1 LNFHLATVFAIDA
14 MSLGARDV
22 CLVAWLNRASDS
34 RCRRRARMQ
43 SCSAWFSRHPRFPE
57 STCNHRQALKRRPHA
72 GGRSLDDSSLILSD
86 RRKSSLSAGGHAGFG
101 LERVEVMADA
111 LEIGAVDLDGAR
123 EVIERE
129 PGVERIDADDEEP
142 RPLRLIVDRGATW
155 AQAAAFSEDATESSM
170 SRMSA
175 SAPQS
180 LAHANL
186 CSYSVS
192 CGFI

>member
-1 LNFHLATVFAIDA
+1 
-14 MSLGARDV
+14 
-22 CLVAWLNRASDS
+22 
-34 RCRRRARMQ
+34 
-43 SCSAWFSRHPRFPE
+43 
-57 STCNHRQALKRRPHA
+57 
-72 GGRSLDDSSLILSD
+72 
-86 RRKSSLSAGGHAGFG
+86 
-101 LERVEVMADA
+101 MADA
-111 LEIGAVDLDGAR
+111 LEIDRAADLAGGR

-129 PGVERIDADDEEP
+129 PGVERIDADDEQP

-186 CSYSVS
+186 RSDKQERAQSHVAFRKS
-192 CGFI
+192 G